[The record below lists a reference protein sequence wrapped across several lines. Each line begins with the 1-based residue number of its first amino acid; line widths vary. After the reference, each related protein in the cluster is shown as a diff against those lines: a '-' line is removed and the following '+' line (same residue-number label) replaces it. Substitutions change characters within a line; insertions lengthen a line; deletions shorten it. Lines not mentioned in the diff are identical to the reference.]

1 MAVSASA
8 TCFGVSFIQII
19 FQLQPAG
26 NESHELS
33 ILTVLGDS
41 SGLVDINSSQTFY
54 IEYTAAVDR
63 RSVPPVNFHVSRD
76 ATVFL
81 PADFRII
88 GDMDPPFYL
97 DGQMM
102 GVYNLTVGESRE
114 LQIGVHATS
123 IQINNGSYLSTPQA
137 GILLEMQ
144 LLLEKKKIF

>member
-1 MAVSASA
+1 MVLLFV
-8 TCFGVSFIQII
+8 CFGVSFFQII

-41 SGLVDINSSQTFY
+41 SGLLDINSNQTFY

-63 RSVPPVNFHVSRD
+63 RSVPPVNFHVGRD

-123 IQINNGSYLSTPQA
+123 IQINNGSFVSTPQE
-137 GILLEMQ
+137 GIITNAIIAR
-144 LLLEKKKIF
+144 KKYKFV